1 MPAGMLDPPD
11 PMSTMCHPL
20 HAALWTVGQIAPI
33 APNPAPTTLPTA
45 ATPTVVAANLVILAL
60 LFALLVGGVF
70 TFVKTQPWK
79 PRSVLGPERLAAG
92 QSVGWLW
99 GKFVIAVLAF
109 FGVQIAYLT
118 FIGFR
123 SHHADKSAALGGAAL
138 LVVSLGSQ
146 VAAFATLL
154 ALNGL
159 DPARPLRRLGMS
171 AANVLPGLKV
181 AAVSLVAIL
190 PIVYVATLVNAAAR
204 YGLGLPNDVEHPMI
218 ELLGKNDSVAMIA
231 FTLLA
236 ASIFAPL
243 LEELLFRGHLQT
255 AIAYTAS
262 RLFRRREPEPVAIEP
277 YATAP
282 SIPPPPPVPPFLNY
296 QSASV
301 LPPVVGP
308 GIGSRWAGILLASAV
323 FALVH
328 PPFSIPVVFV
338 LAICLGYVY
347 ERTGNLWA
355 TIFIHC
361 AFNSIQ
367 LALFLLL
374 LTLGIKQG

>member
-20 HAALWTVGQIAPI
+20 HAALRVIGQIAPV

-45 ATPTVVAANLVILAL
+45 ATPTVVAVNLVILTL

-70 TFVKTQPWK
+70 TFVRTEPWR
-79 PRSVLGPERLAAG
+79 PRSALGPERMTPG

-99 GKFVIAVLAF
+99 GKFVLAVLAF
-109 FGVQIAYLT
+109 FGVQVAYLT

-123 SHHADKSAALGGAAL
+123 SHHADKSAAVGGAAL

-146 VAAFATLL
+146 VAALATLL

-159 DPARPLRRLGMS
+159 DPARPLRRLGITS
-171 AANVLPGLKV
+171 ANVLPGLKV

-190 PIVYVATLVNAAAR
+190 PIVYIATLINALAR
-204 YGLGLPNDVEHPMI
+204 HGLGLPNDVEHPMI
-218 ELLGKNDSVAMIA
+218 ELLGKNDSAAMIA
-231 FTLLA
+231 LTLLA
-236 ASIFAPL
+236 ASVFAPL

-255 AIAYTAS
+255 AIGYTVS
-262 RLFRRREPEPVAIEP
+262 RLFGRREAEPVAIAP
-277 YATAP
+277 YAADP
-282 SIPPPPPVPPFLNY
+282 PIPPPPPVPPFLNY
-296 QSASV
+296 QSAPV
-301 LPPVVGP
+301 LPPAAGP

-323 FALVH
+323 FASVH

-361 AFNSIQ
+361 AFNTIQ

-374 LTLGIKQG
+374 LTLGVTKG